1 MTGKS
6 FKEID
11 DSFRKLNEDLNKT
24 FKPERKFSQP
34 KPINSNHFQRH
45 QEKKKLI
52 QKDDIETIKKIAVG
66 TNDYIK
72 TLYKL
77 ATKNQIPKDHA
88 GVMAMRDRLEL
99 EKKQRME
106 IIEAKKRIQELLKEK
121 KEETKAERK
130 AKINKIK
137 SIITKVIKH

>member
-1 MTGKS
+1 MGDS
-6 FKEID
+6 FKDID
-11 DSFRKLNEDLNKT
+11 RNFKELDNSLGRI
-24 FKPERKFSQP
+24 FKPERKFPQP
-34 KPINSNHFQRH
+34 KPINSIHYQKY

-66 TNDYIK
+66 TNTTIK
-72 TLYKL
+72 SLYKL

-99 EKKQRME
+99 EKKQRLE

-121 KEETKAERK
+121 KEESKAERK
-130 AKINKIK
+130 ARINKIK
-137 SIITKVIKH
+137 SIITKVTKH

>member
-1 MTGKS
+1 MGDS
-6 FKEID
+6 FKDID
-11 DSFRKLNEDLNKT
+11 KNFRELDESLGKI
-24 FKPERKFSQP
+24 FKPDRKFPQP
-34 KPINSNHFQRH
+34 KPVNSKHYQNY

-72 TLYKL
+72 TLYKI

-137 SIITKVIKH
+137 SIITKVTKQ

>member
-1 MTGKS
+1 MGDS
-6 FKEID
+6 FKDID
-11 DSFRKLNEDLNKT
+11 KNFRELDESLNKI
-24 FKPERKFSQP
+24 FKPERKFPQP
-34 KPINSNHFQRH
+34 KPLNSNHYQKH

-52 QKDDIETIKKIAVG
+52 QKNDIDTIKKIAVG

-137 SIITKVIKH
+137 SIISKVTNQ